1 MRNPYT
7 MVQQWSWEG
16 TALNK
21 FETFSDIPSSMNPSD
36 FDTRG
41 IQDREVRYK
50 AYKEKKHCDRSED

>member
-1 MRNPYT
+1 